1 MMGEHG
7 ASQMAA
13 WSCVS
18 FGGVPLSVLEKQMPE
33 KFDFDKPEL
42 QKLAIGGGW
51 VTYSGKGCTEYG
63 ICSTAARMVRCI
75 LNDEKRIMPAS
86 TLLDGEYGEHDVFVG
101 VPCLIGKNGI
111 EQIMELP
118 LTEAEKAQFHACCDD
133 VRRNIKTA
141 EGIPAAE

>member
-1 MMGEHG
+1 
-7 ASQMAA
+7 
-13 WSCVS
+13 
-18 FGGVPLSVLEKQMPE
+18 
-33 KFDFDKPEL
+33 
-42 QKLAIGGGW
+42 
-51 VTYSGKGCTEYG
+51 
-63 ICSTAARMVRCI
+63 
-75 LNDEKRIMPAS
+75 MPAS
-86 TLLDGEYGEHDVFVG
+86 TLLDGEYGEHDVVVG